1 MTRQKVKHCGLGGF
15 PHEQLLF
22 AKRAG
27 GTTRRVKGTHAR
39 EKRFLGE
46 FTFLDTL
53 WFFPV
58 VLLSFSGNLVFLEIV
73 FVQN

>member
-27 GTTRRVKGTHAR
+27 GTNAR